1 MKFCGQCTAALA
13 LICPKCHAENP
24 PGFKFCGQC
33 TAALIPPA
41 ARPRAEESA
50 VTIRQS
56 DDAAALDGERKTVTA
71 LFADIKGSTELEEA
85 VDPEEARRI
94 VEPALKLMVDA
105 VRRYEGYVVQSTGD
119 GIFAIFGA
127 PVAHEDHPQRAL
139 FAALRIHDDNRR
151 YADKLRAEGRSPVQI
166 RIGVDTGEVVMR
178 ALETGGRTEY
188 TPIGH
193 PANLASRMQSL
204 ANPGSTVI
212 SEATRKLVEGYFALK
227 SLGSSRVKGI
237 AEPVNLHE
245 VTGVG
250 PLRTKLQRAALRG
263 FTRFV
268 GRDAEM
274 AALDRAAEFAKSGH
288 GQIVAVVG
296 EAGVGKS
303 RLFFEF
309 NARHQVGWKQL
320 EAFSVSHG
328 RAASFTPVI
337 ELLKNY
343 FGINEGDE
351 TRIRREKVAG
361 RVAMLDR
368 ALEDALPY
376 VFGLLGLNAGDDP
389 LAGMD
394 ANIRRRRTLDAI
406 VRVLIRESLAQPLI
420 VVFEDLHW
428 IDDETQALLN
438 LLAESIGEAAILL
451 ALNYRPEYRHDWGTR
466 ASFTQIRLEPL
477 KRESADE
484 MLAGMLGNDPSV
496 APLRKLILD
505 KSDATPFFIEEMV
518 QTLFE
523 EGVVTRNGV
532 VRATRSITEI
542 NLPPTVNG
550 VLAARID
557 RLAANEKELLQ
568 TLAVIGDEFALRLVR
583 EVVKIP
589 SDDLDSMLTRLQ
601 EAEFIYEQP
610 AKDDIQ
616 YHFKHA
622 LTREVAYNS
631 ILTERRKVLRERAGL
646 ALESLHASR
655 LDDHLEKLAY
665 HYSHSDNVGK
675 AIEYLKRAGKQAM
688 LRSAHLA
695 ATGYLQRGLGL
706 LVKLEETPERDR
718 QELELQAALGP
729 SLVQTKGDSAPE
741 VEAVYGRIAELGE
754 RTGQTK
760 YVVAV
765 QSGLFRVYMTRGQYE
780 TAQGFADRVLNLA
793 ERSKNPAELLNAHT
807 LMGINLFW
815 KGDLTNAHDHFER
828 AAAHI
833 DPPRQRHMTAIHGLD
848 SATSSVGY
856 AALPLWMMG
865 YPDQALQ
872 RTRRALSLARERD
885 HLSSTVVALHYASI
899 GHLYRGET
907 QTAREL
913 AEAGLALANEHGLE
927 LWAGLHN
934 QVLGQALAQS
944 GREPEGIEHMEKGIS
959 AYAGTRARRVVGQPG
974 ELAYA
979 HGRIG
984 QGTKALKLIEEQ
996 LALASACG
1004 AHSVEPELHRIKGEL
1019 LLLQDHSKPAEAER
1033 CFRTAIEKAQ
1043 CIAAK
1048 SWELRAVTSLTRL
1061 LRNTGRRDEA
1071 RAMLADIYDWFTEGF
1086 DTADL
1091 KDAKALL
1098 EELSD

>member
-1 MKFCGQCTAALA
+1 M
-13 LICPKCHAENP
+13 
-24 PGFKFCGQC
+24 
-33 TAALIPPA
+33 
-41 ARPRAEESA
+41 
-50 VTIRQS
+50 
-56 DDAAALDGERKTVTA
+56 
-71 LFADIKGSTELEEA
+71 GSTELEETF
-85 VDPEEARRI
+85 DPEEARRI
-94 VEPALKLMVDA
+94 VDPALKLMGDA

-139 FAALRIHDDNRR
+139 FAAVRIHDDNRR

-178 ALETGGRTEY
+178 ALETGGKTEY

-309 NARHQVGWKQL
+309 NARHQARWKQL

-328 RAASFTPVI
+328 KAASFMPVT

-343 FGINEGDE
+343 FGISEGDE
-351 TRIRREKVAG
+351 TRVRRERIAG
-361 RVAMLDR
+361 RITMLDR
-368 ALEDALPY
+368 ALEDTLPY

-406 VRVLIRESLAQPLI
+406 VRILIRESLAQPLI

-438 LLAESIGEAAILL
+438 VLAESIGEAAILL

-484 MLAGMLGNDPSV
+484 MLAAMLGNDPSV

-523 EGVVTRNGV
+523 EGVLIRNGV

-542 NLPPTVNG
+542 HLPATVNA

-583 EVVKIP
+583 EMVKIP
-589 SDDLDSMLTRLQ
+589 SDALDSMLTRLQ

-616 YHFKHA
+616 YHFKHE
-622 LTREVAYNS
+622 LTRDVTYGS
-631 ILTERRKVLRERAGL
+631 ILTERRRLLHERAGGAIETLYHDSGKEHL
-646 ALESLHASR
+646 AELARHYAGSGNRMKAVEYLTRAGVQILQRSVFADAMQHFLRALDIVKEMPVGRSRDLCELDLQVAIGTTAYASQGEGSAEACKALTRAVELAVVCEDTPRKANALMLLGYHLVGSGELRRAAEVSRDYYECVQEMPNPQLESPANL
-655 LDDHLEKLAY
+655 L
-665 HYSHSDNVGK
+665 
-675 AIEYLKRAGKQAM
+675 I
-688 LRSAHLA
+688 
-695 ATGYLQRGLGL
+695 GY
-706 LVKLEETPERDR
+706 V
-718 QELELQAALGP
+718 ALGMGEFRKAEKF
-729 SLVQTKGDSAPE
+729 LGA
-741 VEAVYGRIAELGE
+741 AAEL
-754 RTGQTK
+754 
-760 YVVAV
+760 AV
-765 QSGLFRVYMTRGQYE
+765 RAQVGIPPHALVCRGN
-780 TAQGFADRVLNLA
+780 ALWHLGF
-793 ERSKNPAELLNAHT
+793 
-807 LMGINLFW
+807 
-815 KGDLTNAHDHFER
+815 
-828 AAAHI
+828 
-833 DPPRQRHMTAIHGLD
+833 
-848 SATSSVGY
+848 
-856 AALPLWMMG
+856 
-865 YPDQALQ
+865 PDQALALAREGVKLGNDPANPTNRYAYTTVLLWGALTHALCGELAQ
-872 RTRRALSLARERD
+872 AEDIFRTSFNLCTERGFPVVRAFDAVAMGLVSALRGQVQAGLEQLRRGVELLAASSAPFKQPPHEERYYLAWGYELVGKPEEALATLTPAFEWTEQSGAELQLASMHLLKGRLLERLSNSKEAENSFRTSIDIARRQNAKSPELQATTSLAR
-885 HLSSTVVALHYASI
+885 L
-899 GHLYRGET
+899 
-907 QTAREL
+907 L
-913 AEAGLALANEHGLE
+913 A
-927 LWAGLHN
+927 
-934 QVLGQALAQS
+934 
-944 GREPEGIEHMEKGIS
+944 K
-959 AYAGTRARRVVGQPG
+959 
-974 ELAYA
+974 
-979 HGRIG
+979 
-984 QGTKALKLIEEQ
+984 QGK
-996 LALASACG
+996 
-1004 AHSVEPELHRIKGEL
+1004 
-1019 LLLQDHSKPAEAER
+1019 
-1033 CFRTAIEKAQ
+1033 
-1043 CIAAK
+1043 
-1048 SWELRAVTSLTRL
+1048 
-1061 LRNTGRRDEA
+1061 RDEA
-1071 RAMLADIYDWFTEGF
+1071 RAMLADIYNWFTEGF
-1086 DTADL
+1086 DTFAL

-1098 EELSD
+1098 DELTG